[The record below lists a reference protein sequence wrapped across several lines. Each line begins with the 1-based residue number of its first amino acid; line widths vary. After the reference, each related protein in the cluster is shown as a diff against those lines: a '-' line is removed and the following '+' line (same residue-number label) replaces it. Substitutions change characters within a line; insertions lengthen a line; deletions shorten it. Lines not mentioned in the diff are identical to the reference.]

1 MGENNLKK
9 RIRNAQCREK
19 IMSAEEAA
27 LFIRPGLTIG
37 SSGFTPAGYPKM
49 IPAVLAK
56 RAEAGEK
63 LDLTLLTGASTGD
76 EMDGVL
82 ARAGVIRR
90 RIPYQTNKDLRD
102 AINRGEIS
110 YMDMHLSQLPNW
122 VKNGYLGKVHVAVVE
137 ATAIDENG
145 NIIPTT
151 SVGCANTYVAC
162 ADQVIVEINTTQ
174 PLELEGIHD
183 SYSPKK
189 APDTE
194 PIPITKTEDRIGTTY
209 IPCTPDKI
217 RAIVISDI
225 PDNGRPVAAIDETSQ
240 KIADNLVQFLKDE
253 TKAGRLPAQLP
264 PLQSG
269 VGSVANA
276 VLAGLK
282 DSDFENINIYS
293 EVLQDAVF
301 DLMDAGKVACASGTS
316 LTISPAKREGFYA
329 KFPAYR
335 DKILLRPQEIS
346 NSPEVIRRLGVIAVN
361 TVIEADIYGNTN
373 SSHIGGSRLM
383 NGLGGSGDFG
393 TNAGLSIYITPAT
406 AKKGTVS
413 SIVPFVTH
421 VDHTE
426 HDIHALITEY
436 GVADIRGLSP
446 IERAHKII
454 DNCAAPEFREELNAY
469 LEEAIAQST
478 HKQTPHVLHKVFK

>member
-1 MGENNLKK
+1 
-9 RIRNAQCREK
+9 
-19 IMSAEEAA
+19 
-27 LFIRPGLTIG
+27 
-37 SSGFTPAGYPKM
+37 M
-49 IPAVLAK
+49 IPAALAK

-183 SYSPKK
+183 IYSPKK

-194 PIPITKTEDRIGTTY
+194 PIPITRTEDRIGTPY

-225 PDNGRPVAAIDETSQ
+225 PDNGRSVAAIDETSQ

-316 LTISPAKREGFYA
+316 LTISPAKREEFYA

-335 DKILLRPQEIS
+335 DKIVLRPQEIS

>member
-1 MGENNLKK
+1 MGENDLKK
-9 RIRNAQCREK
+9 RIRNEKCMQK

-27 LFIRPGLTIG
+27 AFIRPGMTIG

-49 IPAVLAK
+49 IPAALAK

-122 VKNGYLGKVHVAVVE
+122 VKNGYLGKVNVAVVE
-137 ATAIDENG
+137 AAAIDENG

-151 SVGCANTYVAC
+151 SVGCANTYVEC

-183 SYSPKK
+183 IYSPKK

-316 LTISPAKREGFYA
+316 LTISPAKREEFYA
-329 KFPAYR
+329 KFPTYR
-335 DKILLRPQEIS
+335 DKIVLRPQEIS
-346 NSPEVIRRLGVIAVN
+346 NSPEVIRRLGVIAIN

-426 HDIHALITEY
+426 HDIHVLITEY

-469 LEEAIAQST
+469 LEEAIAQSI
-478 HKQTPHVLHKVFK
+478 HKQTPHMLKRVFG

>member
-27 LFIRPGLTIG
+27 SFIRPGMTIG

-49 IPAVLAK
+49 IPAALAK

-174 PLELEGIHD
+174 PPELEGIHD
-183 SYSPKK
+183 IYSPKK

-316 LTISPAKREGFYA
+316 LTISPAKREEFYA

-335 DKILLRPQEIS
+335 DKIVLRPQEIS

>member
-19 IMSAEEAA
+19 IMSAEEASS
-27 LFIRPGLTIG
+27 FIRPGMTIG

-49 IPAVLAK
+49 IPAALAK

-183 SYSPKK
+183 IYSPKK

-316 LTISPAKREGFYA
+316 LTISPAKREEFYA

-335 DKILLRPQEIS
+335 DKIVLRPQEIS

>member
-1 MGENNLKK
+1 
-9 RIRNAQCREK
+9 
-19 IMSAEEAA
+19 MSAEEAA
-27 LFIRPGLTIG
+27 SFIRPGMTIG

-49 IPAVLAK
+49 IPAALAK

-183 SYSPKK
+183 IYSPKK

-194 PIPITKTEDRIGTTY
+194 PIPITRTEDRIGTPY

-225 PDNGRPVAAIDETSQ
+225 PDNGRSVAAIDETSQ

-282 DSDFENINIYS
+282 DSNFENINIYS

-316 LTISPAKREGFYA
+316 LTISPAKREEFYA

-335 DKILLRPQEIS
+335 DKIVLRPQEIS

>member
-1 MGENNLKK
+1 
-9 RIRNAQCREK
+9 
-19 IMSAEEAA
+19 
-27 LFIRPGLTIG
+27 
-37 SSGFTPAGYPKM
+37 
-49 IPAVLAK
+49 
-56 RAEAGEK
+56 
-63 LDLTLLTGASTGD
+63 
-76 EMDGVL
+76 MDGVL

-174 PLELEGIHD
+174 PLDLEGIHD
-183 SYSPKK
+183 IYSPKK

-194 PIPITKTEDRIGTTY
+194 PIPITRTEDRIGTTY

-240 KIADNLVQFLKDE
+240 KIADNLVEFLKDE

-316 LTISPAKREGFYA
+316 LTISPAKREAFYA
-329 KFPAYR
+329 KFPLYR
-335 DKILLRPQEIS
+335 DKIVLRPQEIS

>member
-1 MGENNLKK
+1 
-9 RIRNAQCREK
+9 
-19 IMSAEEAA
+19 
-27 LFIRPGLTIG
+27 
-37 SSGFTPAGYPKM
+37 
-49 IPAVLAK
+49 
-56 RAEAGEK
+56 
-63 LDLTLLTGASTGD
+63 
-76 EMDGVL
+76 MDGVL

-183 SYSPKK
+183 IYSPKK

-194 PIPITKTEDRIGTTY
+194 PIPITRTEDRIGTPY

-225 PDNGRPVAAIDETSQ
+225 PDNGRSVAAIDETSQ

-316 LTISPAKREGFYA
+316 LTISPAKREEFYA

-335 DKILLRPQEIS
+335 DKIVLRPQEIS

>member
-27 LFIRPGLTIG
+27 LFIRPGMTIG

-49 IPAVLAK
+49 IPAALAK

-183 SYSPKK
+183 IYSPKK

-316 LTISPAKREGFYA
+316 LTISPAKREEFYA

-335 DKILLRPQEIS
+335 DKIVLRPQEIS

>member
-9 RIRNAQCREK
+9 RIRNEQCWK
-19 IMSAEEAA
+19 KLMSAEEAA
-27 LFIRPGLTIG
+27 AFIRPGMTIG

-49 IPAVLAK
+49 IPAALAR

-63 LDLTLLTGASTGD
+63 LNLTLLTGASTGD

-82 ARAGVIRR
+82 ARAGVLKR

-122 VKNGYLGKVHVAVVE
+122 VKNGYLGKVNVAVVE

-174 PLELEGIHD
+174 PLDLEGIHD
-183 SYSPKK
+183 IYSPKK

-194 PIPITKTEDRIGTTY
+194 PIPITRTEDRIGTPY

-225 PDNGRPVAAIDETSQ
+225 PDNGRPVATIDETSQ

-253 TKAGRLPAQLP
+253 TKAGRLPTPLP

-316 LTISPAKREGFYA
+316 LTISPAKREAFYA
-329 KFPAYR
+329 KFPLYR
-335 DKILLRPQEIS
+335 DKIVLRPQEIS

>member
-9 RIRNAQCREK
+9 RIRNEQCWK
-19 IMSAEEAA
+19 KLMSAEEAA
-27 LFIRPGLTIG
+27 AFIRPGMTIG

-49 IPAVLAK
+49 IPAALAR

-63 LDLTLLTGASTGD
+63 LNLTLLTGASTGD

-82 ARAGVIRR
+82 ARAGVLKR

-183 SYSPKK
+183 IYSPKK

-316 LTISPAKREGFYA
+316 LTISPAKREEFYA

-335 DKILLRPQEIS
+335 DKIVLRPQEIS

>member
-1 MGENNLKK
+1 M
-9 RIRNAQCREK
+9 RQRRE
-19 IMSAEEAA
+19 
-27 LFIRPGLTIG
+27 
-37 SSGFTPAGYPKM
+37 
-49 IPAVLAK
+49 
-56 RAEAGEK
+56 
-63 LDLTLLTGASTGD
+63 
-76 EMDGVL
+76 
-82 ARAGVIRR
+82 
-90 RIPYQTNKDLRD
+90 
-102 AINRGEIS
+102 
-110 YMDMHLSQLPNW
+110 
-122 VKNGYLGKVHVAVVE
+122 
-137 ATAIDENG
+137 
-145 NIIPTT
+145 
-151 SVGCANTYVAC
+151 
-162 ADQVIVEINTTQ
+162 
-174 PLELEGIHD
+174 
-183 SYSPKK
+183 
-189 APDTE
+189 
-194 PIPITKTEDRIGTTY
+194 
-209 IPCTPDKI
+209 
-217 RAIVISDI
+217 
-225 PDNGRPVAAIDETSQ
+225 
-240 KIADNLVQFLKDE
+240 
-253 TKAGRLPAQLP
+253 RLPTPLP

-316 LTISPAKREGFYA
+316 LTISPAKREAFYT
-329 KFPAYR
+329 KFPLYR
-335 DKILLRPQEIS
+335 DKIVLRPQEIS

-454 DNCAAPEFREELNAY
+454 DNCAAPEFREELERLSGRGHRAVHTQTDT
-469 LEEAIAQST
+469 ACAAQSI
-478 HKQTPHVLHKVFK
+478 QVTPS

>member
-1 MGENNLKK
+1 
-9 RIRNAQCREK
+9 
-19 IMSAEEAA
+19 
-27 LFIRPGLTIG
+27 
-37 SSGFTPAGYPKM
+37 
-49 IPAVLAK
+49 
-56 RAEAGEK
+56 
-63 LDLTLLTGASTGD
+63 
-76 EMDGVL
+76 MDGVL

-183 SYSPKK
+183 IYSPKK

-316 LTISPAKREGFYA
+316 LTISPAKREEFYA

-335 DKILLRPQEIS
+335 DKIVLRPQEIS

>member
-1 MGENNLKK
+1 MGENDLKK
-9 RIRNAQCREK
+9 RIRNEQCMQK
-19 IMSAEEAA
+19 IMSAQEAA
-27 LFIRPGLTIG
+27 AFIRPGMTIG

-49 IPAVLAK
+49 IPAALAK

-122 VKNGYLGKVHVAVVE
+122 VKNGYLGKVNVAVVE
-137 ATAIDENG
+137 AAAIDENG

-151 SVGCANTYVAC
+151 SVGCANTYVEC

-183 SYSPKK
+183 IYSPKK

-253 TKAGRLPAQLP
+253 TKAGRLPSQLP

-293 EVLQDAVF
+293 EVLQDSVF

-316 LTISPAKREGFYA
+316 LTISPAKREAFYA

-335 DKILLRPQEIS
+335 DKIVLRPQEIS
-346 NSPEVIRRLGVIAVN
+346 NSPEVIRRLGVIAIN

-454 DNCAAPEFREELNAY
+454 DNCAAPEFRAELNTY
-469 LEEAIAQST
+469 LEEAIAQSV
-478 HKQTPHVLHKVFK
+478 HKQTPHMLKRVFG

>member
-1 MGENNLKK
+1 
-9 RIRNAQCREK
+9 
-19 IMSAEEAA
+19 
-27 LFIRPGLTIG
+27 
-37 SSGFTPAGYPKM
+37 M
-49 IPAVLAK
+49 IPAALAK

-183 SYSPKK
+183 IYSPKK

-253 TKAGRLPAQLP
+253 TKAGRLPTPLP

-316 LTISPAKREGFYA
+316 LTISPAKREAFYA
-329 KFPAYR
+329 KFPLYR
-335 DKILLRPQEIS
+335 DKIVLRPQEIS

>member
-27 LFIRPGLTIG
+27 AFIRPGMTIG

-49 IPAVLAK
+49 IPAALAK
-56 RAEAGEK
+56 RAETGEK

-76 EMDGVL
+76 EMDGAL

-183 SYSPKK
+183 IYSPKK

-316 LTISPAKREGFYA
+316 LTISPAKREEFYA

-335 DKILLRPQEIS
+335 DKIVLRPQEIS

>member
-1 MGENNLKK
+1 
-9 RIRNAQCREK
+9 
-19 IMSAEEAA
+19 
-27 LFIRPGLTIG
+27 
-37 SSGFTPAGYPKM
+37 
-49 IPAVLAK
+49 
-56 RAEAGEK
+56 
-63 LDLTLLTGASTGD
+63 
-76 EMDGVL
+76 
-82 ARAGVIRR
+82 
-90 RIPYQTNKDLRD
+90 
-102 AINRGEIS
+102 
-110 YMDMHLSQLPNW
+110 MDMHLSQLPNW

-174 PLELEGIHD
+174 PLDLEGIHD
-183 SYSPKK
+183 IYSPKK

-194 PIPITKTEDRIGTTY
+194 PIPITRTEDRIGTPY

-225 PDNGRPVAAIDETSQ
+225 PDNGRSVAAIDETSQ

-253 TKAGRLPAQLP
+253 TKAGRLPTPLP

-316 LTISPAKREGFYA
+316 LTISPAKREAFYA
-329 KFPAYR
+329 KFPLYR
-335 DKILLRPQEIS
+335 DKIVLRPQEIS

>member
-1 MGENNLKK
+1 M
-9 RIRNAQCREK
+9 R
-19 IMSAEEAA
+19 SAEKKSCPRRKRHRSSA
-27 LFIRPGLTIG
+27 PGMTIG

-49 IPAVLAK
+49 IPAALAK

-183 SYSPKK
+183 IYSPKK

-194 PIPITKTEDRIGTTY
+194 PIPITRTEDRIGTPY

-225 PDNGRPVAAIDETSQ
+225 PDNGRSVAAIDETSQ

-316 LTISPAKREGFYA
+316 LTISPAKREEFYA

-335 DKILLRPQEIS
+335 DKIVLRPQEIS

>member
-9 RIRNAQCREK
+9 RIRNEQCWK
-19 IMSAEEAA
+19 KLMSAEEAA
-27 LFIRPGLTIG
+27 AFIRPGMTIG

-49 IPAVLAK
+49 IPAALAR

-63 LDLTLLTGASTGD
+63 LNLTLLTGASTGD

-82 ARAGVIRR
+82 ARAGVLKR

-122 VKNGYLGKVHVAVVE
+122 VKNGYLGKVNVAVVE
-137 ATAIDENG
+137 ATAIDESG

-174 PLELEGIHD
+174 PLDLEGIHD
-183 SYSPKK
+183 IYSPKK

-194 PIPITKTEDRIGTTY
+194 PIPIIRTEDRIGTPY

-225 PDNGRPVAAIDETSQ
+225 PDNGRPVATIDETSQ

-301 DLMDAGKVACASGTS
+301 DLMEAGKVACASGTS
-316 LTISPAKREGFYA
+316 LTISPAKREAFYA
-329 KFPAYR
+329 KFPLYR
-335 DKILLRPQEIS
+335 DKIVLRPQEIS

-446 IERAHKII
+446 IERAHQII
-454 DNCAAPEFREELNAY
+454 DNCAAPEFRAELNAY

-478 HKQTPHVLHKVFK
+478 HKQTPHVLNKVFR

>member
-27 LFIRPGLTIG
+27 AFIRPGMTIG

-49 IPAVLAK
+49 IPAALAK

-183 SYSPKK
+183 IYSPKK

-316 LTISPAKREGFYA
+316 LTISPAKREEFYA

-335 DKILLRPQEIS
+335 DKIVLRPQEIS

>member
-1 MGENNLKK
+1 
-9 RIRNAQCREK
+9 
-19 IMSAEEAA
+19 
-27 LFIRPGLTIG
+27 
-37 SSGFTPAGYPKM
+37 M
-49 IPAVLAK
+49 IPAALAK

-174 PLELEGIHD
+174 PLDLEGIHD
-183 SYSPKK
+183 IYSPKK

-194 PIPITKTEDRIGTTY
+194 PIPITRTEDRIGTPY

-225 PDNGRPVAAIDETSQ
+225 PDNGRSVAAIDETSQ

-253 TKAGRLPAQLP
+253 TKAGRLPTPLP

-316 LTISPAKREGFYA
+316 LTISPAKREAFYA
-329 KFPAYR
+329 KFPLYR
-335 DKILLRPQEIS
+335 DKIVLRPQEIS